1 MIQDIVWRST
11 GLSCVENY
19 LLYLFHKNKIE
30 ANYLFYQSGICVSD
44 IMQRIENG
52 DRYATFNGVDRL
64 QYIAQKLGGAES
76 QFLRTSAISSDSIKT
91 GETNTLVC
99 VTPTYVKDK
108 YGNSL
113 WRDDHYIMLT
123 SQPNPADFSY
133 LNDFPFDQGT
143 ISLDELNHIYQG
155 SLIYVRILNGG
166 SDITKAQ
173 CLHQYLQFST
183 RNTNEF
189 YLPEDVWADSNM
201 IRDLLL
207 VWKTLRYRL
216 KLFYMSYCGKE
227 DYDDLVPEINV
238 LLKDL
243 EHQLFLFEYWKAKN
257 KLPIGLVTESIQKL
271 QLRDTEI
278 NKKVY
283 DNLSKTWSNIYE

>member
-64 QYIAQKLGGAES
+64 QYIAQKMGMAES

-173 CLHQYLQFST
+173 CLYQYLQFYTSQ
-183 RNTNEF
+183 TNEF
-189 YLPEDVWADSNM
+189 HLSKYLWDDPNM
-201 IRDLLL
+201 IRDFLL
-207 VWKTLRYRL
+207 VWKNLRFRL
-216 KLFYMSYCGKE
+216 KLFYISYCGKE
-227 DYDDLVPEINV
+227 DNDDFVQEIDV